1 MEMNKEFAIVMLT
14 DTITDDVSIKVLHS
28 DDFNALSEHFETEIL
43 VEDDDYSFLSGLV
56 KGCFKA
62 IDEVNKELKIK

>member
-1 MEMNKEFAIVMLT
+1 MDKEFAIVMLT

-28 DDFNALSEHFETEIL
+28 DELSALSEHFETEIL

-62 IDEVNKELKIK
+62 MKEVNKEMKFK

>member
-1 MEMNKEFAIVMLT
+1 MEMTKEFAIVMLT

-43 VEDDDYSFLSGLV
+43 VEDDDYSFLSGLF

>member
-1 MEMNKEFAIVMLT
+1 MEMTKEFAVVMLT

-28 DDFNALSEHFETEIL
+28 DDFNALSEYYETEIL
-43 VEDDDYSFLSGLV
+43 VEDDDYSFLSDLV
-56 KGCFKA
+56 KSCFKA

>member
-1 MEMNKEFAIVMLT
+1 MEMTKEFAIVMLT
-14 DTITDDVSIKVLHS
+14 NTKTDEVSIKVLHS
-28 DDFNALSEHFETEIL
+28 DEFAVLPEYFETEIL

-62 IDEVNKELKIK
+62 IEEVNKEMKF

>member
-1 MEMNKEFAIVMLT
+1 MEMTKEFAIVMLT
-14 DTITDDVSIKVLHS
+14 NTNTDDISIKVLHS
-28 DDFNALSEHFETEIL
+28 DEFVVLPEYFDTEIL

-56 KGCFKA
+56 KSCFKA